1 MAHQVALNFEDGV
14 TKVIRVGDFETIM
27 DAAYKARINI
37 PSDCRDGACGTCKS
51 FCDSGSFDPG
61 DFVDDAMTEE
71 ELDKGYLLTCQA
83 LPESDMSVNI
93 AGTSEAAKTSAAS
106 FASTVTTL
114 DRHSDSTIS
123 FSLDVENRGDLAFLP
138 GQYVNIKVP
147 GTDEVRSYSMSS
159 GPEVDAASFMVRISP
174 QGAMSEYLRDR
185 AEVGDAVEFTG
196 PFGSFFLREPKRP
209 LLLLAGGTG
218 LAPLLSI
225 LEKLTQNPPGHPV
238 HLIYGVTRE
247 ADIVGLDWLRDY
259 ESRLP
264 DFTWDLIASEE
275 GTSAPHTGYV
285 TALIGPEHL
294 HDGNVDIY
302 LCGPPPMVNAVSSWM
317 DAEGVSPAN
326 FYFERFAPK
335 EKTGGDAETGAPV
348 PSETV
353 AHRGEEISGAEAV
366 SSMETGRLQFGAA
379 DTAAHLDARA
389 GLESAIVQLMIGKT
403 TDEQLH
409 NWERLATAVDSTVEH
424 GKVVDAEQ
432 FVTTN
437 FAFHEYLFT
446 VAENPVLLE
455 AYRGLDTQRQMSAT
469 IWDGSPIFESVA
481 RDHHD
486 LVEAFRR
493 QDLAAA
499 LEIVQRHTSAA
510 KDTMETAVESAQ
522 SGEQQ
527 SGGQQ
532 DGEQSS

>member
-61 DFVDDAMTEE
+61 DFVEDAMTDE

-83 LPESDMSVNI
+83 LPESDMSI
-93 AGTSEAAKTSAAS
+93 DIPGTSEAAKTSAAS
-106 FASTVTTL
+106 FTATVKEL
-114 DRHSDSTIS
+114 NKHSDSTVS
-123 FSLDVENRGDLAFLP
+123 FTLDVANRADLAFLP

-147 GTDEVRSYSMSS
+147 GTEEIRSYSMSS
-159 GPEVDAASFMVRISP
+159 GPEGQDASFMVRITP

-185 AEVGDAVEFTG
+185 AAVGDAIEFSG
-196 PFGSFFLREPKRP
+196 PYGSFFLREPKRP

-225 LEKLTQNPPGHPV
+225 LEKLTDSAPGQPV

-264 DFTWDLIASEE
+264 DFTWDLIASDE

-285 TALIGPEHL
+285 TQIIGEEHL
-294 HDGNVDIY
+294 HDGDVDIY
-302 LCGPPPMVNAVSSWM
+302 LCGPPPMVNAVSSWL
-317 DAEGVSPAN
+317 DSEGVNPAN

-335 EKTGGDAETGAPV
+335 EKTGGDAETGSPV
-348 PSETV
+348 PAETV
-353 AHRGEEISGAEAV
+353 ATEGEQISSAEAV
-366 SSMETGRLQFGAA
+366 SSMQTGRLQFGTA

-389 GLESAIVQLMIGKT
+389 GLEAAVVQLMVSKIT
-403 TDEQLH
+403 EEQLN
-409 NWERLATAVDSTVEH
+409 NWDRLATEVDATVEA
-424 GKVVDAEQ
+424 GTVLDAQE
-432 FVTTN
+432 FVRTN

-446 VAENPVLLE
+446 VANNPVLLE
-455 AYRGLDTQRQMSAT
+455 AYRGLDTQGQMSET
-469 IWDGSPIFESVA
+469 IQNGSPIFESVA
-481 RDHHD
+481 QDHHD
-486 LVEAFRR
+486 LIAAFRDR
-493 QDLAAA
+493 DLAKA
-499 LEIVQRHTSAA
+499 LEIVQAHTSAA
-510 KDTMETAVESAQ
+510 KSTMEEAVVAVETGTMPVVA
-522 SGEQQ
+522 
-527 SGGQQ
+527 GG
-532 DGEQSS
+532 DR